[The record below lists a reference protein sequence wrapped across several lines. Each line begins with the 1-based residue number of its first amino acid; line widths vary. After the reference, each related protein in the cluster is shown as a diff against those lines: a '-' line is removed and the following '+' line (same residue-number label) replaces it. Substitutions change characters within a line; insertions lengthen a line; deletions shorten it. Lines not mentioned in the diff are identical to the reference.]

1 MRHRIESPRVLL
13 IACPIE
19 YYKSKYQYA
28 SLSTLLSQEVEYMRM
43 IRMIDRHI
51 QIIVKKILTLS
62 PDVIL
67 VGNNVS
73 KYALDLFLEVRKNGE
88 SKNSQ
93 NVSVIVNCEGSLLM
107 QAARMTGA
115 KIIRHLDDIACSYV
129 E

>member
-28 SLSTLLSQEVEYMRM
+28 SLSQEVEYMRM

-88 SKNSQ
+88 SKN
-93 NVSVIVNCEGSLLM
+93 
-107 QAARMTGA
+107 
-115 KIIRHLDDIACSYV
+115 
-129 E
+129 